1 LTEAGG
7 IDIASCA
14 EIEPGECRRRLGE
27 LGFVSVPRTGKPL
40 LSERYELGERIGSG
54 GMADVYLAVDRVLGR
69 NVALK
74 VLNTARAG
82 DVAFH
87 ERFRREARAAA
98 RLNHP
103 NIVAIY
109 DWGAPEAAST
119 AEGRGQ
125 FDHYIV
131 MEYVAGGNLSDT
143 LKRRGSLPEAEA
155 LGIAAQIAAALE
167 AAHRQGVI
175 HRDIKPQNVL
185 QTSQGQVKVADF
197 GIARAVGLEPVTRTA
212 EVLGSA
218 EYLSPEQ
225 AQGKPVDARSDLY
238 SLGVVLYQLLTGH
251 APFDGDTPLAVA
263 LRHVRELPEPP
274 RRRNP
279 AISPF
284 AEAIVLKLLAKN
296 PAQRFQSAA
305 ELRAA
310 LLAAQDRIAG
320 AAAGTRPA
328 AISVTRP
335 LTPPERPRPE
345 RVVRP
350 TPSPGATAPARLHRR
365 RPSAF
370 PFALIALA
378 LLLLLG
384 TAVGI
389 ARLGGAGA
397 TAPPAG
403 GMGPASAVV
412 ASAPA
417 TTAASS
423 ASGAATPVPSLAAA
437 PGPAAT
443 ATALPATAT
452 PVPPAARATAKVV
465 ATMAATFAAV
475 AADTAVPPTAIPTA
489 TTVPAT
495 AAPVVNG
502 TLGPAQTVVLFYTL
516 VGQHRF
522 GQAAQLWSPA
532 MRAAYSPASNI
543 DGRFAAVQQMIVRQA
558 TQTNSGAGRATVA
571 VDVVEIDAGSPPV
584 TREYVG
590 DWQLVAGPAGWL
602 LDQPNLRQ
610 VR

>member
-1 LTEAGG
+1 
-7 IDIASCA
+7 
-14 EIEPGECRRRLGE
+14 
-27 LGFVSVPRTGKPL
+27 L

-54 GMADVYLAVDRVLGR
+54 GMADVYLAVDHVLGR

-82 DVAFH
+82 DAAFH

-109 DWGAPEAAST
+109 DWGAPEAAS
-119 AEGRGQ
+119 AANDRSQ
-125 FDHYIV
+125 FDHFIV

-143 LKRRGSLPEAEA
+143 LARRGSLPEAEA

-185 QTSQGQVKVADF
+185 QTSQGHVKVADF
-197 GIARAVGLEPVTRTA
+197 GIARAIGLEPVTRTA

-238 SLGVVLYQLLTGH
+238 SLGVVLYQLLTGS
-251 APFDGDTPLAVA
+251 APFNGDTPVAVA
-263 LRHVRELPEPP
+263 VRHVRELPEPP

-279 AISPF
+279 AISAF
-284 AEAIVLKLLAKN
+284 AEAIVLKLLAKD

-320 AAAGTRPA
+320 AAAGTRQA
-328 AISVTRP
+328 AIPMTLPGP
-335 LTPPERPRPE
+335 LPERPRPG

-350 TPSPGATAPARLHRR
+350 THSPGAPAPARVRR
-365 RPSAF
+365 SRPSAL
-370 PFALIALA
+370 PWALVALA
-378 LLLLLG
+378 LVVLLG
-384 TAVGI
+384 AAVGI
-389 ARLGGAGA
+389 TRLGGAGA

-412 ASAPA
+412 ASSPA
-417 TTAASS
+417 TTAETS
-423 ASGAATPVPSLAAA
+423 ASGVATPDASLAAP

-452 PVPPAARATAKVV
+452 PVPATASPVP
-465 ATMAATFAAV
+465 ATAAPTTRVSATIAAPIAV
-475 AADTAVPPTAIPTA
+475 AADTAIPPTAIPTA
-489 TTVPAT
+489 ATVPAT
-495 AAPVVNG
+495 AASIVNG
-502 TLGPAQTVVLFYTL
+502 TLDPAQTVVQFYTL
-516 VGQHRF
+516 VGEHRF

-532 MRAAYSPASNI
+532 MRAAYPPVGNI

-558 TQTNSGAGRATVA
+558 TQTSSAAGRATVA

-590 DWQLVAGPAGWL
+590 AWQLVGGPAGWL